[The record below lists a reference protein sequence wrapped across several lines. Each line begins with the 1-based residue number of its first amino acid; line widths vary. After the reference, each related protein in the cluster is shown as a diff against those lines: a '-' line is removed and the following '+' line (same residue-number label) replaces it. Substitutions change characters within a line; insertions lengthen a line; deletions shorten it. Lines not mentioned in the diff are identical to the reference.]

1 MEGQLERD
9 SIAGFE
15 DGGGAMGQVP
25 AALGAGP
32 GSGADSPESLQT
44 EQSPPDALVVAR
56 GPCVGH
62 EPTPW

>member
-15 DGGGAMGQVP
+15 DGGAVSQVL

-32 GSGADSPESLQT
+32 GSGADPPESLQT
-44 EQSPPDALVVAR
+44 EQSPPDALVVAQ

-62 EPTPW
+62 EPAPW